1 VVSSTARLPAS
12 VRAEVGRALE
22 TSEGD
27 ADIVAVSA
35 IGGGCISPAA
45 RIRTAAGRLA
55 FIKWSG
61 PGTSLPGFFHEE
73 ARSLEAL
80 EASGQVRVP
89 AVLGFAEDWLLL
101 EWLSAGPP
109 VANTWSE
116 LGRAL
121 ARLHRFTDTAFGWP
135 TDNYIGSLP
144 QTNTRSSDWPTFWLE
159 RRIVPQWEQ
168 ARRQGYFGR
177 DDERRLEAI
186 RARADSLL
194 VAGNADG
201 PSLLHGDFWG
211 GNVHI
216 LEDGTAALID
226 PSSSFGHREVD
237 LAMARLFGGFGA
249 DFFNAYREAWP
260 LQPDADTRTP
270 LYQLYYVLVHVN
282 LFGAGYVAQ
291 TRSILGRY
299 G

>member
-1 VVSSTARLPAS
+1 MSSTRLPES
-12 VRAEVGRALE
+12 VRTEAARALQ

-27 ADIVAVSA
+27 ADIVAASA

-45 RIRTAAGRLA
+45 RIRTATGRLA

-61 PGTSLPGFFHEE
+61 PGTSTPAFFREE

-80 EASGQVRVP
+80 GATGAVRVP
-89 AVLGFAEDWLLL
+89 AVLGFGEDWLLL
-101 EWLSAGPP
+101 EWLSSGTT

-121 ARLHRFTDTAFGWP
+121 AMLHRTTDTAFGWP

-144 QTNTRSSDWPTFWLE
+144 QTNTPGSDWPTFWLE
-159 RRIVPQWEQ
+159 RRILPQWEQ
-168 ARRQGYFGR
+168 ARRQGHFGR
-177 DDERRLEAI
+177 EDERRLEAI
-186 RARADSLL
+186 RTRAGSLL
-194 VAGNADG
+194 AAGNADG
-201 PSLLHGDFWG
+201 PSLLHGDLWG

-216 LEDGTAALID
+216 LEDGTAAIID

-249 DFFNAYREAWP
+249 DFFAAYRETWP
-260 LQPDADTRTP
+260 LQPDAETRTP

-291 TRSILGRY
+291 TRSILRPY